1 MLKIRPSQFEAFRDV
16 ADAAF
21 ARRVAAHLRENNAE
35 DVVKLPSGE
44 LALDELDDETLLR
57 LVRAGVE
64 RARAY
69 GMESESSLTAFVVLT
84 FAVAPNFDAHPLIR
98 RVLED
103 ASIAP
108 DLRLSEL
115 WGRTNEEN
123 WQAAADAYDPAAW
136 GLPDVER

>member
-21 ARRVAAHLRENNAE
+21 ARRVAAHLRENHAE
-35 DVVKLPSGE
+35 EVVKLPTGAHALGE
-44 LALDELDDETLLR
+44 LDEATLLR
-57 LVRAGVE
+57 LVRAGVG

-69 GMESESSLTAFVVLT
+69 GMESESSITSFVVLT

-103 ASIAP
+103 ESVEP

-136 GLPDVER
+136 GLADAER